1 MQVILKFQV
10 NMGIKISSIIKIL
23 QYYKDSPVNSF
34 PLLSHSLLQLGCPSS
49 LTHVLSV
56 AFEVVSL
63 PCLLLFRSIF
73 LNYIVVIYHN
83 INLHQQF
90 LVF

>member
-34 PLLSHSLLQLGCPSS
+34 PLLSHSLLQLGGPSS

-63 PCLLLFRSIF
+63 PCLLLFRSVF